1 MSCIFWEWISFRYV
15 HYGVPITLH
24 IVYVKNKIRKT
35 NKQKWMNE
43 DELSGDL
50 PNIETFFKGK
60 CDLID
65 SGKLKN
71 EYSEPFDVAS
81 VCWFR

>member
-1 MSCIFWEWISFRYV
+1 MFSENGYIFCYV
-15 HYGVPITLH
+15 HYGVPIPLH
-24 IVYVKNKIRKT
+24 IVDVKNKTWKT

-50 PNIETFFKGK
+50 PNIVNFIKGK

-71 EYSEPFDVAS
+71 EYSESFNVAS
-81 VCWFR
+81 MCCFR